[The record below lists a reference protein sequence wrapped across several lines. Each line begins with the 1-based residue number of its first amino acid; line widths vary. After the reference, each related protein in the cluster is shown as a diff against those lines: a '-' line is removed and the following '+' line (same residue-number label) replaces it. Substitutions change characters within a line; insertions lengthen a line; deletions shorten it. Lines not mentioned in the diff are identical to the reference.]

1 MAPKV
6 TPREFN
12 DLYLPVQWISDTK
25 NPGVLDRDE
34 MWVEPELKAINAY
47 LHETGKPEIDP
58 QEFVK
63 IGVGFLR
70 NGKSLPKNHALL
82 LQDIA
87 SRKRIRLEFDI
98 EKMPDGPYKDAT
110 RELVKAAALA
120 QIYFNFQKDP
130 YYIEHLR
137 HVLDTKDFVRL
148 RHFWQSKG
156 PRCVSNKD
164 AACTSLMPGVTMDPN
179 GTWWPNGFTQADVEF
194 LTNQFKWSSDSFKK
208 AVFTPNSRI
217 VEVPISSP
225 ETFTYKDK
233 HYKVDSINTDPHIN
247 MVAGMMAKHLR
258 AASSLL
264 EKTSPS
270 FAKMLA
276 ANADYIEKG
285 PVFGNFEFDKM
296 WVDTSDPNLTTSFA
310 SIEGTTLLGS
320 DVGMKAAMQAVVA
333 YADPSLQDYV
343 LRALQ
348 LMGEASQRLYSIWE
362 DKNERYPITKTT
374 PQPPKVSVANV
385 ILNTGIMND
394 PEYVAGGFNQPNYDN
409 YEVDPSKEDQRS
421 KLVYFGP
428 IIAARIANQGLPV
441 ARVAF
446 EGPIVRELDEV
457 VTDIP
462 SSIVFA
468 QAHEI
473 AHSLAALDTDE
484 VEVPGYDKKMK
495 AADVY
500 GKELSASLEEMKT
513 DLVGIFTLKLHEEKG
528 LINRKTRL
536 NAYKT
541 QIGNMLRNLN
551 IGDKQAHGRGAIMTF
566 LLFIKYGVIEFNPG
580 TGKYRVNLDKLESE
594 IPNIVKSAL
603 NLYYCFDKQRV
614 ENYYR
619 ISKEYVYQSAPM
631 AVFLKQIKE
640 AGLPEDNVPYYV
652 VRGELGEF

>member
-1 MAPKV
+1 MAPRV
-6 TPREFN
+6 TPRDFN
-12 DLYLPVQWISDTK
+12 DLYLPIQWISDTK
-25 NPGVLDRDE
+25 NPGVLGRDE

-47 LHETGKPEIDP
+47 LRETGKPEIDP

-70 NGKSLPKNHALL
+70 NGKSRPKNHALL

-120 QIYFNFQKDP
+120 QVYFNFQKDP
-130 YYIEHLR
+130 YYVEHLR

-164 AACTSLMPGVTMDPN
+164 VSCTSLVPGVTMDPN
-179 GTWWPNGFTQADVEF
+179 GTWWPNEFAQADVEF
-194 LTNQFKWSSDSFKK
+194 LTNQFKWPSDSFKK

-217 VEVPISSP
+217 APAPIPSP
-225 ETFTYKDK
+225 ETFTYKGK

-247 MVAGMMAKHLR
+247 IVAGMMAKHLR
-258 AASSLL
+258 AASGLL
-264 EKTSPS
+264 EKTSPF
-270 FAKMLA
+270 FAKLLE
-276 ANADYIEKG
+276 ANADHIEKG

-333 YADPSLQDYV
+333 YTDPSFQNYAS
-343 LRALQ
+343 RALQ
-348 LMGEASQRLYSIWE
+348 LMGEASARLYAIWE
-362 DKNERYPITKTT
+362 GANERYPITKTT
-374 PQPPKVSVANV
+374 PQPPKAIVANI

-409 YEVDPSKEDQRS
+409 YEVDPPKEDQKS
-421 KLVYFGP
+421 KLIYFGP
-428 IIAARIANQGLPV
+428 ILAARIANQGVPV
-441 ARVAF
+441 ARAAFGDAVAAEF
-446 EGPIVRELDEV
+446 D
-457 VTDIP
+457 DIATNVP
-462 SSIVFA
+462 SSIVFV

-484 VEVPGYDKKMK
+484 VEIPGQNKKVK
-495 AADVY
+495 AVDVY
-500 GKELSASLEEMKT
+500 GRELSASFEEMKA
-513 DLVGIFTLKLHEEKG
+513 DLAGLFTLRLYEERG
-528 LINRKTRL
+528 LIDRKTRI
-536 NAYKT
+536 NAYKS

-566 LLFIKYGVIEFNPG
+566 MLFEKYGVFAFDPKL
-580 TGKYRVNLDKLESE
+580 GKYRMDLEKLERE
-594 IPNIVKSAL
+594 IPYIVKDAL
-603 NLYYCFDKQRV
+603 NLYYCFDKTRV
-614 ENYYR
+614 QQYYEAA
-619 ISKEYVYQSAPM
+619 KKHVYETSPM
-631 AVFLKQIKE
+631 AGFIDKVRK

-652 VRGELGEF
+652 VKGELGEF